1 MSTADRDE
9 ATASLEHQI
18 AMLLRRVRRG
28 TAERAALVHPDL
40 HPTSY
45 SLLFTLVD
53 FGPRRAR
60 ELAEMFA
67 LDKGAVS
74 RVVHQLV
81 ELGFVERTPDPDDGR
96 AQILAAT
103 PAALTRFEEARAGR
117 RKHLDQRLSDWGTD
131 EIAELAAGLA
141 RFNDVSPE

>member
-9 ATASLEHQI
+9 ATSALEHQV

-40 HPTSY
+40 QSTSY
-45 SLLFTLVD
+45 SLLYTLVD
-53 FGPRRAR
+53 HGPHRAH

-74 RVVHQLV
+74 RIVHQLL

-96 AQILAAT
+96 ALILAAT
-103 PAALTRFEEARAGR
+103 PAAIARFQAARAGR
-117 RKHLDQRLSDWGTD
+117 REHLDQRLSDWQTD
-131 EIAELAAGLA
+131 EIASLAAGLA
-141 RFNDVSPE
+141 RFNDAGSD